1 MSASL
6 AWKFSRLKTMGPM
19 EVLWRVRQAVSVR
32 LEAYGVGLAQPV
44 VQEWDVTGTSWVA
57 PLPTC
62 IPADPYV
69 QASEKIL
76 AGRWKVFALHACDQG
91 FPPCWNRDPK
101 TCTEAPLVFGKLI
114 DYRDEQVVGDIK
126 YLWEPNRHLELV
138 TLAQAWHLTR
148 ESRYLAGACELLE
161 SWFDQ
166 CPYPLGPNWTSSLEL
181 AVRLVNWATA
191 WHLLGGDASSLFE
204 GEAGQ
209 SFRTRWLES
218 IFCHCHFIANHLS
231 RHSSANNHLYG
242 ELMGLFVAS
251 VTWPLWSESARWRTG
266 AHLELEEQALIQNTP
281 DGVNRE
287 QAFYYQHEFADMMLL
302 VWRYGEANGIEF
314 SDAFKHRL
322 ESLLEFFA
330 AVMDTGGNVPM
341 VGDADD
347 ALMIRFDP
355 SADFSVYRS
364 LLATGAVL
372 FDRSDFAQKARRL
385 DDKTLW
391 LLGEEAIPK
400 FASLLEQNVEA
411 AQRRAFPDGGYW
423 ILGDAFDTPDEIRV
437 VVDAG
442 PLGYLSIAA
451 HGHADALAFTLSIG
465 GHEFLVD
472 PGTYAYHTQKAWRD
486 YFRGTSAH
494 NTIRVDGVNQ
504 SIIGGNFMWLDKA
517 NAWCERFDTNP
528 EEDVFV
534 GAHDGYLRLSDPV
547 AHRREIRLNKHERL
561 FRVVDIL
568 ECRGSHDVELF
579 WHFGENCEVELTNRT
594 TCASNS
600 GYRLHMHFDPVVE
613 TTTLFRGNEILPAGW
628 ISRHMDEKTPTTTVR
643 HAVKITGMARII
655 TDISLS
661 KTAT

>member
-6 AWKFSRLKTMGPM
+6 AWKLNRIKTMSPA
-19 EVLWRVRQAVSVR
+19 ELLWRVRQAVSVR
-32 LEAYGVGLAQPV
+32 LGAYGLGLARPPK
-44 VQEWDVTGTSWVA
+44 QEKDVTGAPWVA
-57 PLPTC
+57 SLPTA
-62 IPADPYV
+62 IPANPYI

-76 AGRWKVFALHACDQG
+76 AGSWKVFALYACDQG
-91 FPPCWNRDPK
+91 FPPRWNRDPK
-101 TCTEAPLVFGKLI
+101 TRTEAPLVFGKLI
-114 DYRDEQVVGDIK
+114 DYRDERIVGDIK

-148 ESRYLAGACELLE
+148 EPRYLEGARELLD
-161 SWFDQ
+161 SWLEQ

-191 WHLLGGDASSLFE
+191 WHILGGDASPLFQ

-209 SFRTRWLES
+209 RFRACWLES
-218 IFCHCHFIANHLS
+218 MFRHCHFIANHLS

-251 VTWPLWSESARWRTG
+251 VTWPLWPESRHWRTK
-266 AHLELEEQALIQNTP
+266 AYLELEEQALIQNTP

-302 VWRYGEANGIEF
+302 VWRYGEANDVRF
-314 SDAFKHRL
+314 SDAFRRRL

-347 ALMIRFDP
+347 ALMVRFDP
-355 SADFSVYRS
+355 SEDFSPYRS
-364 LLATGAVL
+364 LLATGAVV
-372 FDRSDFAQKARRL
+372 FERPDFALKARRL

-400 FASLLEQNVEA
+400 FASLLGQTAEA
-411 AQRRAFPDGGYW
+411 APRRIFPDGGYW

-451 HGHADALAFTLSIG
+451 HGHADALAFTLSSG

-472 PGTYAYHTQKAWRD
+472 PGTYAYHTQKIWRD

-494 NTIRVDGVNQ
+494 NTLRVDGANQ
-504 SIIGGNFMWLDKA
+504 SVIGGNFMWLDKA
-517 NAWCERFDTNP
+517 NAWCERFDTNL

-534 GAHDGYLRLSDPV
+534 GAHNGYRRLSDPV
-547 AHRREIRLNKHERL
+547 THRREIRLYKRERL
-561 FRVVDIL
+561 LRVVDVL
-568 ECRGSHDVELF
+568 ECRDSHDIELF
-579 WHFGENCEVELTNRT
+579 WHFAENCEVELTNRGV
-594 TCASNS
+594 CASNS
-600 GYRLHMHFDPVVE
+600 GYKLYMDLDPATE
-613 TTTLFRGNEILPAGW
+613 NITLFKGDEIVPAGW
-628 ISRHMDEKTPTTTVR
+628 ISRRMDEKTPTTTVR
-643 HAVKITGMARII
+643 NAMKITGMVRIV
-655 TDISLS
+655 TDIRLS
-661 KTAT
+661 RLIG

>member
-6 AWKFSRLKTMGPM
+6 AWKFNRLKTMGLT
-19 EVLWRVRQAVSVR
+19 ELLWRMRQAVSAR
-32 LEAYGVGLAQPV
+32 LEVYGLGLARPSAP
-44 VQEWDVTGTSWVA
+44 ERDVTGASWVT
-57 PLPTC
+57 PLPVG

-69 QASEKIL
+69 QASEKIMV
-76 AGRWKVFALHACDQG
+76 GRWKVFALHVCDLG

-148 ESRYLAGACELLE
+148 EPRYLEGARELLE
-161 SWFDQ
+161 SWFEQ
-166 CPYPLGPNWTSSLEL
+166 CPYSLGPNWTSSLEL

-191 WHLLGGDASSLFE
+191 WHILGSDASPLFE

-209 SFRTRWLES
+209 SFRTRWLEF
-218 IFCHCHFIANHLS
+218 IFRHCHFIANHLS

-251 VTWPLWSESARWRTG
+251 VTWPLWPESARWRTE
-266 AHLELEEQALIQNTP
+266 AHLELEEQALIQNTS

-302 VWRYGEANGIEF
+302 AWRYGEANGVEF

-322 ESLLEFFA
+322 KSLLEFFA

-347 ALMIRFDP
+347 ALMVRFDP
-355 SADFSVYRS
+355 SVDFSPYRS

-372 FDRSDFAQKARRL
+372 FERPDFAYKAGRL
-385 DDKTLW
+385 DDKTVW
-391 LLGEEAIPK
+391 LMGKGAISK
-400 FASLLEQNVEA
+400 FASLLERDPKA
-411 AQRRAFPDGGYW
+411 TPRGAFPDGGYW
-423 ILGDAFDTPDEIRV
+423 ILGDAFDTSDEIRI

-465 GHEFLVD
+465 GHEFLID
-472 PGTYAYHTQKAWRD
+472 SGTYAYNTQKIWRD

-494 NTIRVDGVNQ
+494 NTVRVDGVNQ
-504 SIIGGNFMWLDKA
+504 SVIGGNFMWLDKA
-517 NAWCERFDTNP
+517 NAWCECFETNS
-528 EEDVFV
+528 EEDFFV
-534 GAHDGYLRLSDPV
+534 GVHDGYQRLPDPV
-547 AHRREIRLNKHERL
+547 THRREIRLYKRERL
-561 FRVVDIL
+561 LQVVDVL
-568 ECRGSHDVELF
+568 ECHHSHDVELF
-579 WHFGENCEVELTNRT
+579 WHFAEYCEVELTNRVV
-594 TCASNS
+594 CASNN
-600 GYRLHMHFDPVVE
+600 GHKLHMHFDPVVE
-613 TTTLFRGNEILPAGW
+613 TTTILRGNEIAPAGW
-628 ISRHMDEKTPTTTVR
+628 ISRHMDEKTPITTVR
-643 HAVKITGMARII
+643 NAVKITGSARIV
-655 TDISLS
+655 TDIRLS
-661 KTAT
+661 RLSD